1 MEEQK
6 TIVTKEGK
14 EELEKEYQRLLHE
27 EREKVIDDLK
37 AARSQGDLSENADY
51 DAARDQQA
59 RVEARI
65 RELEHM
71 LNNLEIIDETKS
83 KGKKRVVTPGSTVVL
98 LTLDENEEETYTIV
112 GTVQADPLNGLISNE
127 SPLAQAVINHKVNE
141 TVTVN
146 IQHPY
151 RVKILE
157 IK

>member
-6 TIVTKEGK
+6 TIVTREGK

-65 RELEHM
+65 RELEYM
-71 LNNLEIIDETKS
+71 LNNLEIIDDSKS
-83 KGKKRVVTPGSTVVL
+83 KGKKRTVTPGSTVVL
-98 LTLDENEEETYTIV
+98 LSLDENETETYTIV

-127 SPLAQAVINHKVNE
+127 SPLAQAVINHKVND

-146 IQHPY
+146 IAHPY